1 MKKLLSFLCVFMS
14 FLLISSS
21 ALAAGSVQDTI
32 FKRDYGDSWVFNNP
46 YVVLRCTPLGGGKAS
61 ATVETKDA
69 IGRDGVYALN
79 DYAADLGAQ
88 SMNIILQSY
97 DADFSPF
104 TEMTLSMCAQTK

>member
-1 MKKLLSFLCVFMS
+1 MS

-21 ALAAGSVQDTI
+21 ALAAGPVQDTI
-32 FKRDYGDSWVFNNP
+32 FKRDYGDSWAFRTP

-61 ATVETKDA
+61 ATVESKDTM
-69 IGRDGVYALN
+69 GSGVYALN

-88 SMNIILQSY
+88 SLDYILQSS

-104 TEMTLSMCAQTK
+104 ADMALSMCAQTE